1 MLNWNLA
8 VILQLISL
16 LTKNVLYNFPVAV
29 VIRTGFAVARG
40 EEQHFRSSDPTVFM

>member
-16 LTKNVLYNFPVAV
+16 LAKNVLYNFPMAV
-29 VIRTGFAVARG
+29 VIRPGFVVAHG
-40 EEQHFRSSDPTVFM
+40 EEHFRSSDPAVFV